1 MLAKLLTL
9 LEFLITQYKRYR
21 RDQEL
26 LEHQRKVETLNEN
39 PAEFLADHFGTSGV
53 RPPSESVTS
62 TQNTTD
68 KANTPGSGTA

>member
-1 MLAKLLTL
+1 MLAKILTL
-9 LEFLITQYKRYR
+9 LEFLISLWQRHQ
-21 RDQEL
+21 RDREL
-26 LEHQRKVETLNEN
+26 QEHQHKVETLNEN

-62 TQNTTD
+62 TQNTTN